1 MAKAIIA
8 GMAVSTMGVYS
19 YVQLGLAPKIFW
31 AGPNAVIGGL
41 LFGFGIVLAGGCETG
56 WMYRAVEGQ
65 VHYWWVGLGNV
76 IGSTLL
82 ALVWDDLAP
91 AIAVNYDKVNLLKT
105 LGPQGGL
112 LATYGMLA
120 LSLALVIWWEK
131 HFFAKKA
138 RQNAAVAA
146 TLQTAL

>member
-1 MAKAIIA
+1 
-8 GMAVSTMGVYS
+8 
-19 YVQLGLAPKIFW
+19 
-31 AGPNAVIGGL
+31 
-41 LFGFGIVLAGGCETG
+41 
-56 WMYRAVEGQ
+56 MYRAVEGQ

-91 AIAVNYDKVNLLKT
+91 AIAVNYDKINLLKS

-112 LATYGMLA
+112 IATYVMLG

-131 HFFAKKA
+131 HFFAQKA
-138 RQNAAVAA
+138 RQNAAPAKR
-146 TLQTAL
+146 QNAL